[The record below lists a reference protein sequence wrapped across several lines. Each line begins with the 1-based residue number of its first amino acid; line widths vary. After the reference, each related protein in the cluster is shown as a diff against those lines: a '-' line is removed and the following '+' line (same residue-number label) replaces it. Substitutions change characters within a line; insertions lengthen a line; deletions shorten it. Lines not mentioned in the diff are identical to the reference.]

1 MDRQRQSMSYDSS
14 VASPFGCCGLFD
26 VCSDED
32 ILSLSLSSES
42 FLDWLGFRQS
52 DVCNIQKNF
61 ITWQRPEQA
70 AGVCTEGYLA
80 DPCADPNTYEW
91 GECDWTI
98 HDFGRLRR
106 GGPTRVVNNPKRY
119 CENEP
124 RWRKDGS
131 LVTSERE
138 WDALFAAEILRQDLR
153 RYTVTG
159 NSATPGLYDGL
170 QQLVTNG
177 YTDSDGRTCAMMDSL
192 VVNWNGNTMAG
203 GAGATWNGNALG
215 ATFDFIDVLRDMF
228 RRIRQRISW
237 APRLNTG
244 IATGDVVL
252 VMPTFMTYCLL
263 DAYTCWSVCP
273 GQQYNEANM
282 NTFEARTFRDGLNG
296 GMFGAGQISLDGI
309 TIPLIAYDWE
319 LIQGPT
325 TADIYM
331 LTGSLGNTKLMYY
344 EYQNAARAVN
354 EFSDLNKFSAI
365 ESGRFLRWLESDH
378 TCYEQYL
385 EIRPRMIS
393 WAPWTNI
400 RFQDVVCNTPTGPMT
415 PDSCDESFFPETSFS
430 VAECP

>member
-1 MDRQRQSMSYDSS
+1 MEKERLTYDSS
-14 VASPFGCCGLFD
+14 VATPFGCCGLFD

-32 ILSLSLSSES
+32 ILSLSLASDR
-42 FLDWLGFRQS
+42 FLDWLGFRAS
-52 DVCNIQKNF
+52 DVCNITKNF
-61 ITWQRPEQA
+61 ITWQRPD
-70 AGVCTEGYLA
+70 GDCSEGYLA
-80 DPCADPNTYEW
+80 DPCADPNSFEW

-98 HDFGRLRR
+98 SDFGRLRR
-106 GGPTRVVNNPKRY
+106 GGPTRVVNNPKKY

-131 LVTSERE
+131 IVTSERE

-159 NSATPGLYDGL
+159 NNATPGLYDGL

-177 YTDSDGRTCAMMDSL
+177 YTDSDGRICAMMDSL

-203 GAGATWNGNALG
+203 GAGMTWNGNALG

-228 RRIRQRISW
+228 RRIRERISW

-273 GQQYNEANM
+273 GVQYNEANL

-296 GMFGAGQISLDGI
+296 GMFGAGQISLDGH

-344 EYQNAARAVN
+344 EYQNAARAVR

-400 RFQDVVCNTPTGPMT
+400 RFQDVQCNTPTGPMS
-415 PDSCDESFFPETSFS
+415 PDPCDESFFPETSFS